1 MEKINKKN
9 FTEAYRF
16 LIVGLCSVS
25 IDFIFYY
32 TFIYL
37 DLFDPNYSKRISFI
51 LGAIFAFFANR
62 SYVFRVSE
70 KRISQFLCF
79 SILYFIS
86 FILNSVVH
94 DYIYFFTK
102 ITLLSFFVATVVSTI
117 TNFIGQKFVIFKK
130 KIDINKND

>member
-70 KRISQFLCF
+70 KRISQFLYF